1 MKKVIFI
8 YWAQKF
14 INAPI
19 VVKKCLL
26 SWKLKNPTWEII
38 ELNDDNLSE
47 YINIEEEIPD
57 IQKKNITKTSYSDI
71 IRIFLLAKHGGCWCD
86 ATTFCNQSL
95 DIWLNKNTL
104 TGFFGFDK
112 PGIDRLLSTWFLY
125 SEENNYIIQKWKEK
139 TILYWKNHN
148 KMHHYFWFHYLFGD
162 LYNSDNKFKELW
174 DSTPKISADG
184 PQYIQKQGLLNKL
197 SDKVTNHI
205 NEIKTPL
212 YKLSYK
218 YNMKKY
224 NEECNLSYLLKLF
237 TIASYKVST
246 NNLGDHIQII
256 ANLNLLKKYGLTP
269 QVYIDRDNEI
279 KKLNKQ
285 SNCFKKIYLI
295 MNGWHRRNNEQWPPN
310 AKICPLF
317 IAFHIRLKA
326 CPYILN
332 KNSLE
337 YFKNNEPI
345 GCRDPFTNNL
355 LNKNGIKSFE
365 TNCLTLTLNKINT
378 PYTGK
383 IYVSSRDREI
393 EKYIPNHIKYD
404 YINHYSNTSNFE
416 QNMELAKKL
425 LIKYSGAKL
434 VITTFLHCALP
445 CIGMG
450 IPVICFYPNSSKNIN
465 ESDKERLSGL
475 KKIIDIQTFKDVHK
489 VDWNP
494 KCVDIS
500 NFKNELIKIY
510 HENLVHCLTK

>member
-1 MKKVIFI
+1 MNQDKIDKLNTIKEHIMVI
-8 YWAQKF
+8 Y
-14 INAPI
+14 NM
-19 VVKKCLL
+19 
-26 SWKLKNPTWEII
+26 
-38 ELNDDNLSE
+38 
-47 YINIEEEIPD
+47 
-57 IQKKNITKTSYSDI
+57 
-71 IRIFLLAKHGGCWCD
+71 
-86 ATTFCNQSL
+86 
-95 DIWLNKNTL
+95 NT
-104 TGFFGFDK
+104 
-112 PGIDRLLSTWFLY
+112 R
-125 SEENNYIIQKWKEK
+125 
-139 TILYWKNHN
+139 
-148 KMHHYFWFHYLFGD
+148 
-162 LYNSDNKFKELW
+162 
-174 DSTPKISADG
+174 
-184 PQYIQKQGLLNKL
+184 
-197 SDKVTNHI
+197 I
-205 NEIKTPL
+205 NEQLDFFLREIDLEMTTMQLK
-212 YKLSYK
+212 
-218 YNMKKY
+218 MK
-224 NEECNLSYLLKLF
+224 S
-237 TIASYKVST
+237 
-246 NNLGDHIQII
+246 IQ
-256 ANLNLLKKYGLTP
+256 
-269 QVYIDRDNEI
+269 
-279 KKLNKQ
+279 KLNKQ

-465 ESDKERLSGL
+465 D
-475 KKIIDIQTFKDVHK
+475 T
-489 VDWNP
+489 
-494 KCVDIS
+494 
-500 NFKNELIKIY
+500 NF
-510 HENLVHCLTK
+510 